1 MKKPILSVLFVMF
14 FLTSFLPVSG
24 LKPSVRFEKETIKL
38 LRKEIIARAD
48 KALTETPVT
57 ITMFLCSRSAGGIH
71 DFYSEGD
78 YWWPDPANP
87 EGPYI
92 QRDGMTNPDNFVDH
106 RKAMIRMSQ
115 IVGNLA
121 SAYRIT
127 GDEKYV
133 RQAFIHLKAWFAD
146 PATRMNPSLLYSQAI
161 KGRFTGRGIGII
173 DTIQLMEVAQGIIA
187 MQNAKCIDKQLL
199 ETIKTWF
206 ADYIRWL
213 TTHQYGKDEM
223 NAKNNHGTCWVMQVA
238 SFAKLTGNTE
248 ILDFCRSRYRDILL
262 PDQMAADGSFPQE
275 TRRTKPYGYSLF
287 NLDAMAMI
295 CQILSDENNDL
306 WRYQT
311 SDGRSIRKG
320 IEYLYPF
327 VADKSKWPFPHDVM
341 YWENWPVAHPF
352 LVLGASRL
360 SEKQWF
366 TTWSSLEHFP
376 AVEEVIRNLPVRNPL
391 IWLQ

>member
-1 MKKPILSVLFVMF
+1 MRKINSLLCLLIAGTLALLSFRPAPDLRRE
-14 FLTSFLPVSG
+14 S
-24 LKPSVRFEKETIKL
+24 IKL
-38 LRKEIIARAD
+38 LKKEIISRAD
-48 KALTETPVT
+48 MVLNESPQTVT
-57 ITMFLCSRSAGGIH
+57 MYKCARSAGGIH

-146 PATRMNPSLLYSQAI
+146 PTTRMNPSLLYSQAI

-376 AVEEVIRNLPVRNPL
+376 PVEEVIRNLPVRNPL

>member
-366 TTWSSLEHFP
+366 ITWSSLEHFP